1 MIIEVIN
8 NLKDVL
14 DQDEDRL
21 IMQPM
26 RQHEHFAIDYLNA
39 RKITLMTALKVLP
52 CAHGTPM
59 NPAPMNR
66 AKMNRAPMNRAVWAC
81 SDELTRQHI
90 FNVVFSWEP
99 TSLRWGM
106 KTIDKCFIVYANQVF
121 HNGGVRTYM
130 LLHRPNCET
139 HKIWIG
145 DLCNG
150 KQNNKGNWQIPVS
163 ELSEVKS

>member
-59 NPAPMNR
+59 N
-66 AKMNRAPMNRAVWAC
+66 RAVWAC

-99 TSLRWGM
+99 TSQRWGM

-121 HNGGVRTYM
+121 NNGGVRTYM